1 MGTAEAPDEGRPGR
15 PTEKIAGEAAQGEL
29 VRRRSHSGARE
40 EATRELTGESGERNS
55 SERDREEKR
64 GGERSRRKKQ
74 RGEERRTDAQKGGE
88 EERRLRRRQ

>member
-29 VRRRSHSGARE
+29 ARRSHSGARE